1 MPRPVWRVT
10 DDAPVMMSRVIPT
23 PPRSWRAKYPPQLV
37 VQLVNGSAVYGGEL
51 LVTDVRDLTRDIV
64 SALRARGV
72 ASGIVTVLENGERKA
87 RINIEQEGS

>member
-1 MPRPVWRVT
+1 
-10 DDAPVMMSRVIPT
+10 
-23 PPRSWRAKYPPQLV
+23 

-72 ASGIVTVLENGERKA
+72 ASGIVTVLENGERKT
-87 RINIEQEGS
+87 RINIEQEGSQTERPAR